1 MNRFVLIPLLVVAH
15 SCAQTVTTN
24 NKLVNLGKFPSTL
37 KEVSGMET
45 TQDGNLWV
53 IEDSGNKDHIYKVN
67 QKAEVLYSLKI
78 DHAKNVDWEELTTDS
93 LGNLYIGD
101 FGNNANE
108 RKDLVI
114 YKVDSLQLTKK
125 EPNAKKIAFAYPE
138 QKDFPPKKDSLYFD
152 TEGMIHW
159 QDHLYIFTKNR
170 TRPYSGQTL
179 VYRIPDEEGSYVAE
193 FLGALFLCEDQNHCS
208 VTSADISPDGKTIA
222 LLSYGKL
229 FLLNS
234 ASPSNISEAKVRTIE
249 LHQMTQI
256 ESVCF
261 LDNKTVIIADEQ
273 NRFGGRKLYKF
284 QLD

>member
-1 MNRFVLIPLLVVAH
+1 LVVAH

-24 NKLVNLGKFPSTL
+24 DKLVNLGKFPSSL

-67 QKAEVLYSLKI
+67 HKAEVLYSLKI

-108 RKDLVI
+108 RNDLVI

-159 QDHLYIFTKNR
+159 QNHLYIFTKNR
-170 TRPYSGQTL
+170 TRPYSGKTL
-179 VYRIPDEEGSYVAE
+179 VYRIPDKEGSYQAE

-234 ASPSNISEAKVRTIE
+234 ASLSNISEAKVRIIE
-249 LHQMTQI
+249 LNQMTQI

-261 LDNKTVIIADEQ
+261 LDNNTVMIADEQ
-273 NRFGGRKLYKF
+273 NRFGGRKLYKY

>member
-1 MNRFVLIPLLVVAH
+1 MVQG
-15 SCAQTVTTN
+15 CAQSPTQES
-24 NKLVNLGKFPSTL
+24 KLKQLGKFPSSL

-67 QKAEVLYSLKI
+67 HKAEVLYSMKI

-93 LGNLYIGD
+93 RGNLYIGD

-138 QKDFPPKKDSLYFD
+138 QKDFPPQKDSLYFD

-159 QDHLYIFTKNR
+159 QDQLYIFTKNR
-170 TRPYSGQTL
+170 TRPYSGKTL
-179 VYRIPDEEGSYVAE
+179 VYRVPDKEGSYVAE
-193 FLGALFLCEDQNHCS
+193 FLGALFLCADQTQCS
-208 VTSADISPDGKTIA
+208 VTGADISPDGTTIA

-229 FLLNS
+229 FLLSS
-234 ASPSNISEAKVRTIE
+234 AALSNISEAKIRTIE
-249 LHQMTQI
+249 LNQMTQI
-256 ESVCF
+256 ESVSF
-261 LDNKTVIIADEQ
+261 LDNKTVLIADEQ

-284 QLD
+284 QWD

>member
-1 MNRFVLIPLLVVAH
+1 
-15 SCAQTVTTN
+15 
-24 NKLVNLGKFPSTL
+24 
-37 KEVSGMET
+37 MET

-170 TRPYSGQTL
+170 TRPYSGKTF

-208 VTSADISPDGKTIA
+208 VTSADISPDGTTIA

-234 ASPSNISEAKVRTIE
+234 AALSNIPETKVRTIE
-249 LHQMTQI
+249 LNQVTQI

-261 LDNKTVIIADEQ
+261 LDNKTVMIADEQ

>member
-1 MNRFVLIPLLVVAH
+1 
-15 SCAQTVTTN
+15 
-24 NKLVNLGKFPSTL
+24 
-37 KEVSGMET
+37 MET
-45 TQDGNLWV
+45 TQDGKLWV

-67 QKAEVLYSLKI
+67 HKAEVLYSLEI

-114 YKVDSLQLTKK
+114 YKIDSLQLTKK
-125 EPNAKKIAFAYPE
+125 KPNAQQIAFEYPE
-138 QKDFPPKKDSLYFD
+138 QKDFPPKKDSLNFD

-159 QDHLYIFTKNR
+159 QGHLYIFTKNR
-170 TRPYSGQTL
+170 TRPYTGKTL
-179 VYRIPDEEGSYVAE
+179 IYRVPDVAGSYHAE
-193 FLGALFLCEDQNHCS
+193 LLGALFLCADQNECS

-229 FLLNS
+229 FLINTSEL
-234 ASPSNISEAKVRTIE
+234 SNLSKANVRTID
-249 LHQMTQI
+249 LNTPTQI
-256 ESVCF
+256 ESISF
-261 LDNKTVIIADEQ
+261 LDNSTVLIADEQ

-284 QLD
+284 RLD

>member
-1 MNRFVLIPLLVVAH
+1 MNKLAIIALWVMVQG
-15 SCAQTVTTN
+15 CAQSPTQES
-24 NKLVNLGKFPSTL
+24 KLKQLGKFPSSL

-67 QKAEVLYSLKI
+67 HKAEVLYSLKI

-138 QKDFPPKKDSLYFD
+138 QKDFPPKTDSLYFD

-159 QDHLYIFTKNR
+159 QGQLYIFTKNR
-170 TRPYSGQTL
+170 TRPYSGKTL
-179 VYRIPDEEGSYVAE
+179 VYRVPDEEGSYVAE

-208 VTSADISPDGKTIA
+208 VTSADISPDGTTIA

-234 ASPSNISEAKVRTIE
+234 ASLSNISEAKVRTIE

-261 LDNKTVIIADEQ
+261 LDNKTVMIADEQ